1 MDSFSK
7 RIFYSKTLGHNNIFS
22 FLNDSRL
29 SEKEN
34 KFSFELV
41 KYNGDELIIVV
52 DSTANGWISF
62 IDTWDS
68 NWKVFIDKKEKNL
81 EKLFDA
87 YKAVKINSGKSEM
100 RFVYKPFNFYFK

>member
-1 MDSFSK
+1 MDSSSK
-7 RIFYSKTLGHNNIFS
+7 KIFYTNTIDHNNILS

-29 SEKEN
+29 SEKQN
-34 KFSFELV
+34 KFTFELV
-41 KYNGDELIIVV
+41 KYNGDELIIIVNS
-52 DSTANGWISF
+52 DDDGWISF

-87 YKAVKINSGKSEM
+87 YKAVKINSGKSEI
-100 RFVYKPFNFYFK
+100 RFVYNPFNFYFK